1 MKLLD
6 LEREWGSLL
15 VAEEVEKRRLCL
27 LMGSMDEWRLCL
39 DFDFDLRFFEKSV
52 LHNMLVLAVLAAGAN
67 GGRGGL
73 TIDTARG
80 EETSALSFSL
90 TVKSGVEDSNF
101 EFESQNVG
109 LFGAANRVWPSPGTL
124 LIGW

>member
-39 DFDFDLRFFEKSV
+39 DFDFDLRFFENSV
-52 LHNMLVLAVLAAGAN
+52 LHNMLVLAV
-67 GGRGGL
+67 
-73 TIDTARG
+73 
-80 EETSALSFSL
+80 
-90 TVKSGVEDSNF
+90 
-101 EFESQNVG
+101 
-109 LFGAANRVWPSPGTL
+109 
-124 LIGW
+124 